1 MWTSLLERIAN
12 RNDVMSQLGGSPQ
25 NWQIKPQRTAS
36 LSPTF
41 RVSGPDG
48 SVLVKWATDRVTLG
62 RHVIAL
68 PPKRVAFEADGAR
81 FLNNAAPEF
90 TIPLAADPSA
100 GVLLAG
106 SLLNG
111 KSVQKRL
118 TAREDMPGVLAQVA
132 AAIARSSF
140 LTSDLAIDLD
150 EQRSRIAHF
159 SGNAALTQLNTELIF
174 DGPFIDHPTNNWNS
188 PHLDDD
194 VQDLLSDRTLVLAL
208 QHLKLDYLTRADC
221 LLHNNLSLDQVYLY
235 SVDQEQKVIINS
247 SEFVGYGPIEF
258 DYSCFL
264 AGFYLNLFAQDGLGP
279 GAFRYQTWMLN
290 EVEIAA
296 NRLLAEFS
304 DLWRTRRTGTAY
316 SELTLA
322 RFDDGE
328 EMALAEYTAKR
339 AEAMAGFIGGEIIR
353 RIVGMA
359 GSPEMLQIEDEAVRA
374 NCERRALRFARQVLL
389 DRANITGT
397 QDMVAIAED
406 ILRSGR

>member
-1 MWTSLLERIAN
+1 MERIAN
-12 RNDVMSQLGGSPQ
+12 RNDVISQLGGSPQ
-25 NWQIKPQRTAS
+25 NWEIKPLGTAS

-41 RVSGPDG
+41 CVTGPQG

-62 RHVIAL
+62 RHAIAL

-81 FLNNAAPEF
+81 LLNDASSAF
-90 TIPLAADPSA
+90 TIPLAADPSS
-100 GVLLAG
+100 GVILAG
-106 SLLNG
+106 SLLSG
-111 KSVQKRL
+111 KSVQRSL
-118 TAREDMPGVLAQVA
+118 AARENMPGVLAQVA
-132 AAIARSSF
+132 AAIARGSF
-140 LTSDLAIDLD
+140 LTSDLAVDLD

-174 DGPFIDHPTNNWNS
+174 DGPFMDHPTNNWNS
-188 PHLDDD
+188 PHLDED
-194 VQDLLSDRTLVLAL
+194 VQDLLSDRTLVFAL

-221 LLHNNLSLDQVYLY
+221 LLHNNISLDQVYLN
-235 SVDQEQKVIINS
+235 DADCEQGVSISS

-264 AGFYLNLFAQDGLGP
+264 ASFYLNLFAQDGLGP
-279 GAFRYQTWMLN
+279 GALRYQSWMLN

-304 DLWRTRRTGTAY
+304 NLWRTRRTGTAY
-316 SELTLA
+316 SEVALA
-322 RFDDGE
+322 RFEDGE
-328 EMALAEYTAKR
+328 EIALAEYTTKR

-374 NCERRALRFARQVLL
+374 QCERRALRFARRVLL
-389 DRANITGT
+389 DRACLTGT
-397 QDMVAIAED
+397 QDMIPIAED